1 VKKLVIALLVV
12 MSLLCSTVFAS
23 ATVDPAVTIVSPT
36 QTVYGN
42 SLLVS
47 IKMTAPKT
55 IKVYVYEEKQKVGDT
70 LVSIDPSA
78 ALSEDIDLTSIF
90 GVSII
95 TPQTFTGTGS
105 LQFYNKQLSEVTPG
119 LYRIKV
125 ETLGIEGTV
134 TASSSTRVVVMPAES
149 TTGSAI
155 FQTQQSG
162 AFQWV
167 QNLLKSIFGN

>member
-1 VKKLVIALLVV
+1 L
-12 MSLLCSTVFAS
+12 
-23 ATVDPAVTIVSPT
+23 
-36 QTVYGN
+36 
-42 SLLVS
+42 
-47 IKMTAPKT
+47 
-55 IKVYVYEEKQKVGDT
+55 T
-70 LVSIDPSA
+70 LSA